1 MSLDTQLQIR
11 ENSLSVQ
18 EYIKDLNSWL
28 KQPPC
33 VPKPVRDI
41 TCTIRDLKEKANS
54 KVISKEWTEAANLY
68 TEAVELCESNKGG
81 APLLSILL
89 VNRSLC
95 YLKTGKNS
103 KCCKD
108 CTESLSLKKG
118 NPKAF
123 FRRALS
129 LMGMSRWNEARA
141 DLDDC
146 LEIVRSD
153 AQMSHAV
160 MHERSRLETLM
171 VDEAKRETLEARRR
185 VHIMVP
191 PWVRA
196 EEEDEEEENLRIL
209 QIGGTE
215 PEISTPQILPV
226 VHLDPVKEK
235 YIPRAIRMRNKT
247 GSCYLLEDLYTVGCI
262 SHAGKINNACWENCC
277 HPFIY

>member
-1 MSLDTQLQIR
+1 MSLDTQLKIR

-28 KQPPC
+28 KQPTS

-41 TCTIRDLKEKANS
+41 TPCTVRDLKEKANL
-54 KVISKEWTEAANLY
+54 KVISKEWPAAANLY
-68 TEAVELCESNKGG
+68 TEAIEICKNNSGQ
-81 APLLSILL
+81 APLLSTLL

-95 YLKTGKNS
+95 YLKTGKHS

-108 CTESLSLKKG
+108 CNESLSLKKD

-146 LEIVRSD
+146 LEMVRSD
-153 AQMSHAV
+153 TQMTQAV
-160 MHERSRLETLM
+160 IHELSRLETLM
-171 VDEAKRETLEARRR
+171 VDETERINLDARRR
-185 VHIMVP
+185 VHTIVP

-196 EEEDEEEENLRIL
+196 EQEDEEENLRIL
-209 QIGGTE
+209 QIVGTATE
-215 PEISTPQILPV
+215 LTVPPILPV

-235 YIPRAIRMRNKT
+235 YIPRAIRMRNKP
-247 GSCYLLEDLYTVGCI
+247 GSCYLLKDLYTVECI